1 MRFATERSL
10 QDYCL
15 QVLRA
20 KGIVAQAEVW
30 TDRGVRA
37 DIVTDD
43 AVIELKKV
51 LNRDGIYQAVGQAM
65 TYQKHFRRPLLWIVG
80 QMPSSPAER
89 ATALSVAKAV
99 SGNGVRVSFIEQDPF
114 WQLNSPLPLPLFGS
128 LLPSL
133 ASAST
138 SIDSNWQPEAS
149 PSTNWQPEVSPSAEV
164 LKLLAV
170 VVGVAIVAFGTTA
183 LRQLPLFTTPAQ
195 PVLRF
200 LPPLAASP
208 LPPQPGASP
217 AASASV
223 VPSPSNVMAQVQF
236 CQGDTAEFRSQPS
249 APASLVG
256 LLGTGTAL
264 YLTGQQVQADGVVWV
279 EALLPLPTGGTQ
291 SGWLA
296 SCFVQFP

>member
-15 QVLRA
+15 QVLQA

-89 ATALSVAKAV
+89 ATALTVAKAV

-114 WQLNSPLPLPLFGS
+114 WQLNGRLPLPLFGS
-128 LLPSL
+128 LLPRS
-133 ASAST
+133 ASTST
-138 SIDSNWQPEAS
+138 SIDSDWQPEA
-149 PSTNWQPEVSPSAEV
+149 SPSAEV

-183 LRQLPLFTTPAQ
+183 LRRLPLFTTPAQ
-195 PVLRF
+195 PVLRS

-208 LPPQPGASP
+208 LPPQPAASP

-236 CQGDTAEFRSQPS
+236 CQGNTAEFRSQPS

-279 EALLPLPTGGTQ
+279 EALFPLPTGGTQ